1 MSSHHSFQMS
11 QRSQAGVKIW
21 NCDLQT
27 HLHIGV
33 RVGAG
38 DASASK
44 NYVKH
49 IFHPCL
55 IPNVANKVDW
65 GFAAFVTQSRTGWKR
80 LKTKLRDS
88 LGTIH
93 VLFSSLFV
101 ALSWEKK
108 SPCPFSQE
116 HCDRFPVKNTTMTH
130 ICQCFERFEQLAP
143 VVLQNSSM

>member
-1 MSSHHSFQMS
+1 MTSPGL
-11 QRSQAGVKIW
+11 RT
-21 NCDLQT
+21 LQT
-27 HLHIGV
+27 HWHSGYLDV
-33 RVGAG
+33 WRTNQSTNLLTEVGAG

-65 GFAAFVTQSRTGWKR
+65 IFAAFVTQSRTGWKR
-80 LKTKLRDS
+80 FKTKLRDS

-101 ALSWEKK
+101 ALSGERK
-108 SPCPFSQE
+108 SPCTFSQE

-130 ICQCFERFEQLAP
+130 ICQCFERFEQLVP